1 MKFELSVL
9 DHSQLTDLLWEQYR
23 TLAREAV
30 ALFCAAEYLRGQ
42 EQAEVREKAVELARA
57 AAEARRIWHCL
68 AEQ

>member
-9 DHSQLTDLLWEQYR
+9 DHSNLLELLWEQYR
-23 TLAREAV
+23 AQAREAV
-30 ALFCAAEYLRGQ
+30 ALFCAAEYLRGR
-42 EQAEVREKAVELARA
+42 EQTEVREQAVELARA